1 MYNDSCYLAFAGK
14 RFRLNNFMIAMG
26 SDHGGV
32 ELKDFLAGVLRSKNI
47 DVQDLGTHGSES
59 VDYPDFGRLVSQQVS
74 EGEADR
80 GILICTTGIGMSI
93 LANKYPNVRAALVQD
108 RETARTS
115 REHNDANVLV
125 LAGATTEPSLAREI
139 LEIWI
144 STPFAGGRHQRRLD
158 KITEIERDLGTL
170 RNTSGSKSAKDLD

>member
-1 MYNDSCYLAFAGK
+1 
-14 RFRLNNFMIAMG
+14 MIAMG

-108 RETARTS
+108 RETARSS

-125 LAGATTEPSLAREI
+125 LAGATTEPALAREI

-170 RNTSGSKSAKDLD
+170 RNTSGKSAKDLD

>member
-1 MYNDSCYLAFAGK
+1 MYKASCNLAFRGEDSTTV
-14 RFRLNNFMIAMG
+14 MIAMG

-32 ELKDFLAGVLRSKNI
+32 ELKDFLAGVLRSKKI
-47 DVQDLGTHGSES
+47 DVQDLGTHGSDS
-59 VDYPDFGRLVSQQVS
+59 VDYPDFGQRVAQQVS
-74 EGEADR
+74 QGEADR

-93 LANKYPNVRAALVQD
+93 LANKFPNVRAALVQD

-125 LAGATTEPSLAREI
+125 LAGATTDSALAREI

-144 STPFAGGRHQRRLD
+144 NTPFAGGRHQRRLD
-158 KITEIERDLGTL
+158 KITEIERALGTL
-170 RNTSGSKSAKDLD
+170 GSKSAKDSE

>member
-1 MYNDSCYLAFAGK
+1 
-14 RFRLNNFMIAMG
+14 MIAMG

-32 ELKDFLAGVLRSKNI
+32 ELKDFLAGVLRSKHI
-47 DVQDLGTHGSES
+47 DVQDLGTHGRES
-59 VDYPDFGRLVSQQVS
+59 VDYPDFGQLVSQQVS
-74 EGEADR
+74 QGEADR

-125 LAGATTEPSLAREI
+125 LAGATTDPALAREI

-144 STPFAGGRHQRRLD
+144 NTPFAGGRHQRRLD
-158 KITEIERDLGTL
+158 KISEIERALGTL
-170 RNTSGSKSAKDLD
+170 RNTSGRTSAKDFD